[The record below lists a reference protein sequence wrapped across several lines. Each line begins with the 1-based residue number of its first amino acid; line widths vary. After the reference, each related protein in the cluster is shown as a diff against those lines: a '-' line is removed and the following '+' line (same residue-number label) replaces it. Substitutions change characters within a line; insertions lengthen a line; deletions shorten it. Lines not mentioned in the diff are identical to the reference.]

1 MFSELLYNNRMKNIK
16 NLAIGLSLF
25 MLTGCVGVKF
35 TTNPY
40 SQSWKKNVPL
50 PRLYRKTI
58 FGSLKSYIEK
68 QRMGYL
74 VLTMH
79 PENINDL
86 KMYRLNIGK
95 KIEKKDLDEL
105 VFDTYNNVVLGVSKN
120 EIVKVVTIK
129 EKGYKKHPS
138 PPLMEK
144 GGKFSDTKRPYPEY
158 ITKARYIGHI
168 LSLEAIGENKGIF
181 PPEQKRQEIFNHF
194 EHYTHVW
201 MGYGTMLFGTK
212 QGKLGTVL
220 HEAGGETTVGS
231 TKGCIALEK
240 EDIKYFL
247 EHTKMGAIVRFTYDP
262 VVELINDYGEIS
274 TIKLGFKDKFK
285 IHKKNFEEYVEKN
298 ETADLKKIAYL
309 LKRIKK

>member
-1 MFSELLYNNRMKNIK
+1 MFSELLYKNRMKNIK
-16 NLAIGLSLF
+16 KIAILGLSLL
-25 MLTGCVGVKF
+25 MLNGCAIRF

-40 SQSWKKNVPL
+40 SPGWKKNVPL
-50 PRLYRKTI
+50 PRFYRQTI
-58 FGSLKSYIEK
+58 FGSLKKEIKK
-68 QRMGYL
+68 QRTGYL

-79 PENINDL
+79 PEKLNDL
-86 KMYRLNIGK
+86 KIYKLNLDK
-95 KIEKKDLDEL
+95 QIEKKDLDEL
-105 VFDTYNNVVLGVSKN
+105 VFDTYNNVVLGVSRN
-120 EIVKVVTIK
+120 EILKVVTIK
-129 EKGYKKHPS
+129 EKGYKGHPS

-144 GGKFSDTKRPYPEY
+144 DGKFSDTKRPYPKY
-158 ITKARYIGHI
+158 ITEAKYTGHI

-181 PPEQKRQEIFNHF
+181 PPEQKKQELFNHF

-201 MGYGTMLFGTK
+201 MGYGTMLFSTR

-247 EHTKMGAIVRFTYDP
+247 EYTKMGATVRFTYDP
-262 VVELINDYGEIS
+262 VIELVNDYGETS

-285 IHKKNFEEYVEKN
+285 IHKKNFEEYVAKN
-298 ETADLKKIAYL
+298 EAADQKKIPYL